1 MHHPALFPRLTPARL
16 LSAPTPQPR
25 PSPAPQVDFGGDEKR
40 RAWHEK
46 KMGSKVERPA
56 AQLGALGI
64 AADDAG
70 EVLHFDFNEPPGWFG
85 R

>member
-1 MHHPALFPRLTPARL
+1 MR
-16 LSAPTPQPR
+16 TPQTPT
-25 PSPAPQVDFGGDEKR
+25 SHVAPQVDFGGDEKR

-46 KMGSKVERPA
+46 KMASKVARPA

-64 AADDAG
+64 AAADAG
-70 EVLHFDFNEPPGWFG
+70 EVLHFDFNEPPAWYA

>member
-1 MHHPALFPRLTPARL
+1 MA
-16 LSAPTPQPR
+16 
-25 PSPAPQVDFGGDEKR
+25 
-40 RAWHEK
+40 
-46 KMGSKVERPA
+46 SKVERPA

>member
-1 MHHPALFPRLTPARL
+1 MA
-16 LSAPTPQPR
+16 
-25 PSPAPQVDFGGDEKR
+25 
-40 RAWHEK
+40 
-46 KMGSKVERPA
+46 SKVERPA

-85 R
+85 RWWWWWCYAWLR